1 MISKTLSDIG
11 NVSIYPVVTLVIFFS
26 IFTLMLIMVLRGNKS
41 QYAKMAALPLEEG
54 QGEAPQRSRQEQ
66 ASVPAASSIP
76 RVS

>member
-26 IFTLMLIMVLRGNKS
+26 IFAVMLIMVLRGNKA
-41 QYAKMAALPLEEG
+41 QYDKMASLPLEDG
-54 QGEAPQRSRQEQ
+54 PGEAAQRSRNEK
-66 ASVPAASSIP
+66 ASVPAGSSIP